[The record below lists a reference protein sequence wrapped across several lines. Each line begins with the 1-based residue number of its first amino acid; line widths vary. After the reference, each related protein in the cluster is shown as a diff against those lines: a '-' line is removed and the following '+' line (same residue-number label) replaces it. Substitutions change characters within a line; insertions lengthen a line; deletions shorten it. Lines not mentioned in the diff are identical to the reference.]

1 LRSFADVH
9 DALTARG
16 VEHEIVQLSSSSR
29 ESGAR
34 AVTLARGREVRA
46 ADLER
51 LLDARVAPISLRD

>member
-1 LRSFADVH
+1 V
-9 DALTARG
+9 
-16 VEHEIVQLSSSSR
+16 SSSSR